1 MIFLLYLGV
10 FPDTGLVLALRITTM
25 LIRVNITQN
34 VVNRHQK
41 FFRQTTIGIIHSAM
55 SVVNWNEKIFFFDFM
70 NYTQNFHFTIED
82 LIIFILYSRGH
93 PLIPSSLVG
102 VGGRV

>member
-1 MIFLLYLGV
+1 MEWFLLYLGV

-25 LIRVNITQN
+25 LIRVNTTQN

-55 SVVNWNEKIFFFDFM
+55 SVVNWNEKIFILM
-70 NYTQNFHFTIED
+70 NYRQNLFILHIASECSKTIED
-82 LIIFILYSRGH
+82 LIIFILYS
-93 PLIPSSLVG
+93 IAIAT
-102 VGGRV
+102 